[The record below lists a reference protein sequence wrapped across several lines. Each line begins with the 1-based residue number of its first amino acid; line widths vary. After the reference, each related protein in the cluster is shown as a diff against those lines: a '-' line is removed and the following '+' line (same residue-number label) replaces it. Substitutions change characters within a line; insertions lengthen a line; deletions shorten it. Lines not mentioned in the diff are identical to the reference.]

1 MSAGIHP
8 DRLAYIQQPD
18 DPPAASSIIISAS
31 DPPPVVGDI
40 YVENANPDPTSVAA
54 ASSIL
59 VPAHPPAPQRRSNRK
74 RAKAPLHPQNAA
86 FAAATGLTGSKRLS
100 RARPAQ
106 LQLLHYSQPG
116 AQGRKQSLPTPGSGK
131 SASFQFAGPAPK
143 RKHSQQS
150 ASAGAAIGI
159 SNPVPPFHIPGLTS
173 TTSTTSTPTSAFF
186 GPTTPI
192 TPFGP
197 SFVFGQA
204 GPGTAYGQGTYKAP
218 PPPLPSASP
227 YLPLQKQ
234 EQPFGLFPGFPPM
247 PTMPIQPAQTVFAPP
262 HNGAQ
267 MMQPQGSEVCAPF
280 SDAHAA
286 HMCRARHGRCPLT
299 MIEAGTHPHAAS
311 CRYGSQAALAV
322 RPSSE
327 QASSIPRTPRSGHLA
342 ACSCM
347 SLCDVVKLMA

>member
-1 MSAGIHP
+1 MSLLSFHMRSKAMRMTESAPQLSSPMSQMSAGIHP

-18 DPPAASSIIISAS
+18 DPPAASSTVISAN
-31 DPPPVVGDI
+31 DPTPVVGDI
-40 YVENANPDPTSVAA
+40 YIENANPDPTPAAA
-54 ASSIL
+54 ASSTL
-59 VPAHPPAPQRRSNRK
+59 VPAHAPAPQRRSNRK

-86 FAAATGLTGSKRLS
+86 FTAATGLTGSKRLS

-106 LQLLHYSQPG
+106 LQLPYPSQPG

-131 SASFQFAGPAPK
+131 SASFQFVGPAPK

-150 ASAGAAIGI
+150 ASAGAVIGI
-159 SNPVPPFHIPGLTS
+159 SNPLPPFHILGLTS

-227 YLPLQKQ
+227 YLPSQKQ

-247 PTMPIQPAQTVFAPP
+247 PTMPIQHEQPVFAPMHDVP
-262 HNGAQ
+262 Q
-267 MMQPQGSEVCAPF
+267 MMQPHVYEVCAP
-280 SDAHAA
+280 SSNPHAA
-286 HMCRARHGRCPLT
+286 HMFRARH
-299 MIEAGTHPHAAS
+299 
-311 CRYGSQAALAV
+311 
-322 RPSSE
+322 
-327 QASSIPRTPRSGHLA
+327 
-342 ACSCM
+342 
-347 SLCDVVKLMA
+347 